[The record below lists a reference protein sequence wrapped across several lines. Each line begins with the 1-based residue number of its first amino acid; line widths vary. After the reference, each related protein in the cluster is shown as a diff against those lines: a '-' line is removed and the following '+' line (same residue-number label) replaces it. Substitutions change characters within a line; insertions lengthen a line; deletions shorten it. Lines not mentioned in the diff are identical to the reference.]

1 MTSVEHDMLKFVTD
15 MLRSVNNNVGSI
27 IVIIMLGNMR
37 KIISKLRWY
46 KHV

>member
-1 MTSVEHDMLKFVTD
+1 MTSIEQDMLNLVTG
-15 MLRSVNNNVGSI
+15 MLRSVNNNVGSV
-27 IVIIMLGNMR
+27 IVIIMLGDKR